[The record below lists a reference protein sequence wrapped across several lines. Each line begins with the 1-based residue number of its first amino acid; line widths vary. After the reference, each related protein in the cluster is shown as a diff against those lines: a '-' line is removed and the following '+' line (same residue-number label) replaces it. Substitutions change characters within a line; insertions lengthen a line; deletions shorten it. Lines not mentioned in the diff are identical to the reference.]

1 MRSRAPGA
9 IHDDRAPRCVE
20 VTHRSRGSALART
33 ALIMGEPRRVGDG
46 LCVYREARRRV
57 TVAWLIDGLANRL
70 GALAH
75 ANDGDAAR
83 LLAEEALLS
92 AGELESV
99 LADRDVPVAAMAAC
113 ADRLAD
119 IALGAPARPVPDL
132 PHSDGPGP
140 GEEAFVSPPEG
151 FAYYGLQPGS
161 LARLATD
168 LPLAA
173 GAAAVIG
180 IRTIGATLSAIVA
193 AALRRRGLTVSRTT
207 VRPVGHPFD
216 REVRLAPSQAA
227 WVRAQREI
235 GAVFLV
241 VDEGPGLSGSSLL
254 AAGEAA
260 LRAGASRVKLIG
272 TRDVDAATL
281 RARDAV
287 RRFAVFGG
295 LSSTPRPTS
304 PEGAAIDVSG
314 GAWRVLFCGG
324 EQSWPAVW
332 PQMERLKM
340 LSADGRRLFKF
351 EGLGRWGA
359 AVRERATAIGAAGLG
374 PPPAEASGG
383 FVVYPVVPGRPLTR
397 ADVARLPIVARL
409 ADYCAFRA
417 AAFPAPEA
425 DHTSLARM
433 LAQDAHALLGETS
446 EKSLPL
452 ERPIIPDARLQP
464 HEWIATPEG
473 TLLKTD
479 GAAHG
484 DDHLLPG
491 PTDVAWDLAGAVV
504 EWELDDAAQRA
515 LLDRYTKA
523 SGDRADAR
531 LPAFVRAYL
540 VAELARTELAMGIL
554 EDTPEGVRLA
564 REAARY
570 RRMLARARR

>member
-1 MRSRAPGA
+1 MHRNPG
-9 IHDDRAPRCVE
+9 
-20 VTHRSRGSALART
+20 SGLAR
-33 ALIMGEPRRVGDG
+33 LPLVSEQRRAGDG
-46 LCVYREARRRV
+46 LYVYREARRRV
-57 TVAWLIDGLANRL
+57 PVASLIDGLASRL
-70 GALAH
+70 DALAR
-75 ANDGDAAR
+75 ADDGAAAR

-99 LADRDVPVAAMAAC
+99 LADRGAPVAAMSTC

-119 IALGAPARPVPDL
+119 IALGAPARPAPEL
-132 PHSDGPGP
+132 PLPSGVGP
-140 GEEAFVSPPEG
+140 GEEALVSPPEG

-161 LARLATD
+161 VARLATG

-180 IRTIGATLSAIVA
+180 IRTIGATLGAIVA
-193 AALRRRGLTVSRTT
+193 AALRRRGFSVSRTT

-216 REVRLAPSQAA
+216 REVCLAPSQMA
-227 WVRAQREI
+227 WVQAQREI

-260 LRAGASRVKLIG
+260 RRAGAPRVKLIG
-272 TRDVDAATL
+272 TRDVDVATL
-281 RARDAV
+281 RARDAA
-287 RRFAVFGG
+287 RRFAALGG
-295 LSSTPRPTS
+295 LSSTPRPTP

-314 GAWRVLFCGG
+314 GAWRARFCGG
-324 EQSWPAVW
+324 ERTWPAAW

-340 LSADGRRLFKF
+340 LSIDGRRLFKF

-359 AVRERATAIGAAGLG
+359 AVRERATTIAAAGLG
-374 PPPAEASGG
+374 PPPAEAGGG
-383 FVVYPVVPGRPLTR
+383 FVVYPVVPGRPLVR
-397 ADVARLPIVARL
+397 ADVERLPIVARL

-417 AAFPAPEA
+417 ATFPAPDA
-425 DHTSLARM
+425 DPTSLATM
-433 LAQDAHALLGETS
+433 LAHDARVLLGEAM
-446 EKSLPL
+446 EESLPL
-452 ERPIIPDARLQP
+452 ERPIIPDARLHP

-473 TLLKTD
+473 ALVKTD

-504 EWELDDAAQRA
+504 EWGLDDADRRA
-515 LLDRYTKA
+515 LLDRYAKA
-523 SGDRADAR
+523 SGDRAAAR

-540 VAELARTELAMGIL
+540 VAELARTELAMAPLGG
-554 EDTPEGVRLA
+554 TPEGARLA

-570 RRMLARARR
+570 RRMLARERP